1 MQALILDLDDTLLD
15 DRAATRHALSAFVA
29 FHRRALAGESD
40 VESFAR
46 WRSLSAHHWQ
56 RFERGEISFL
66 EQRRSRVCEFLR
78 CSLSD
83 LEADE
88 AFEPYREAYE
98 SSWSLVPECDE
109 FMRMTAA
116 IPKVIITNGERGQQL
131 RKVQASG
138 LQAHVLGTITPM
150 DCGHWKPHH
159 GIFAAALSML
169 NCKPTHCLMIG
180 DDPIRDIQPAQKLG
194 MRTFLVE
201 VGNPQRSLLQ
211 AIAATK
217 SQET

>member
-15 DRAATRHALSAFVA
+15 DRAATRRALSAFIA

-40 VESFAR
+40 AESFAR
-46 WRSLSAHHWQ
+46 WRSLSANHWQ

-78 CSLSD
+78 CSLSYP
-83 LEADE
+83 EADE

-98 SSWSLVPECDE
+98 SSWSRVPECDE
-109 FMRMTAA
+109 FLRKTAA
-116 IPKVIITNGERGQQL
+116 IPKVIITNGEREQQL
-131 RKVQASG
+131 RKVLVSG
-138 LQAHVLGTITPM
+138 LQAHVLGTITPK

-169 NCKPTHCLMIG
+169 NCEPARCLMIG
-180 DDPIRDIQPAQKLG
+180 DDPIRDIHPAQELG

-201 VGNPQRSLLQ
+201 IGNPQRSLLH
-211 AIAATK
+211 AIAAT
-217 SQET
+217 